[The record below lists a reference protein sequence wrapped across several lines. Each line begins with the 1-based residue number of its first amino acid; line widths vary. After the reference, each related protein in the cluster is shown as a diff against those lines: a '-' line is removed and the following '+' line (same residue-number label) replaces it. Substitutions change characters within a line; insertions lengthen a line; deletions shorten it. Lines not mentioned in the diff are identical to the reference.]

1 MVSGVHRKLTT
12 ILAADAVDYSRLM
25 GEDEVGTITALRRS
39 RQIIDAGIAR
49 HDGRIAN
56 TAGDGLIAE
65 FPSVVEAVTCA
76 IEVQRELSDL
86 PQAMQTPTKP
96 LRFRIGLHLGDVIV
110 DGNDLLGDG
119 VNLASRLE
127 AMAEPGG
134 ILLSQQVYDHVHSKL
149 SIGFEFLGD
158 KRPRNLVEDV
168 PVYRVKPVKPSSNER
183 WTASLNHAR
192 HVAEQS
198 VQGLPHDAEAMQDA
212 ARSAQAN
219 LSPRLKKVGIVLA
232 VLAVIDL
239 LNGLPFFVQW
249 PTLGVLL
256 VIAWSTVP
264 DYVQTKSQ
272 RRYYRGGV
280 ALAGLFGVLLFSLT
294 GFGWVILLALGYG
307 ALHLLRQANP
317 ENV

>member
-1 MVSGVHRKLTT
+1 MTT

-25 GEDEVGTITALRRS
+25 GEDEVATITALRRS
-39 RQIIDAGIAR
+39 RQIIDAGIDR

-76 IEVQRELSDL
+76 IEIQRELTNL
-86 PQAMQTPTKP
+86 PQVQNGASTP
-96 LRFRIGLHLGDVIV
+96 LQFRMGLHLGDVIV
-110 DGNDLLGDG
+110 DGQDLLGDG

-127 AMAEPGG
+127 AMADPGG

-168 PVYRVKPVKPSSNER
+168 PVYRVKPVEASRNDR
-183 WTASLNHAR
+183 WTASLSHAR

-198 VQGLPHDAEAMQDA
+198 VNQSVVDLTHGQEAVQDA
-212 ARSAQAN
+212 ARNARVN
-219 LSPRLKKVGIVLA
+219 LSPRVKKAAIVLG

-249 PTLGVLL
+249 PALGVLL
-256 VIAWSTVP
+256 AIAWANVP
-264 DYVQTKSQ
+264 DHVQTRRQ
-272 RRYYRGGV
+272 LRYYRGGV
-280 ALAGLFGVLLFSLT
+280 ALAGLFGIMLFSLT
-294 GFGWVILLALGYG
+294 GLGWVILLALGLG
-307 ALHLLRQANP
+307 ALHLLRQAKP
-317 ENV
+317 QKA